1 LRAWGIAP
9 VLAES
14 AAQARQLL
22 DEYAKTDYPF
32 ELLLTD
38 WAMPEMNAGVL
49 LDSLVAASEF
59 DALAVII
66 LCPAGVAIQESLAD
80 RALMLFKPAR
90 QTELHGLIRQV
101 AAGDFIYQPLGGS
114 QALNGGQAGKTGVA
128 HLPKLAPLQGR
139 VLLAEDNLIN
149 QEVAKA
155 MLQGMGLE
163 LIIANNGL
171 EALELLEANQVDLVL
186 MDCQMPVM
194 DGFEAS
200 RRMRAREQAMSL
212 PHLPIVALTANAIS
226 GDRDHCL
233 TQGMDDYLSKPFT
246 QVQ

>member
-1 LRAWGIAP
+1 KPLRTLVVDDNEINRDILDDWLRAWGIAP

-49 LDSLVAASEF
+49 LDSLAAESEF

-90 QTELHGLIRQV
+90 QTELHGLISQV

-114 QALNGGQAGKTGVA
+114 QALSGGQAGKTGV
-128 HLPKLAPLQGR
+128 
-139 VLLAEDNLIN
+139 
-149 QEVAKA
+149 
-155 MLQGMGLE
+155 
-163 LIIANNGL
+163 
-171 EALELLEANQVDLVL
+171 
-186 MDCQMPVM
+186 
-194 DGFEAS
+194 
-200 RRMRAREQAMSL
+200 
-212 PHLPIVALTANAIS
+212 
-226 GDRDHCL
+226 
-233 TQGMDDYLSKPFT
+233 
-246 QVQ
+246 